1 MRTTMT
7 AAALLS
13 LALAADANGQLAK
26 GTRAPDFEIAKAWNG
41 GPTSFKDLAGRV
53 VLLDLFATW

>member
-1 MRTTMT
+1 MSI
-7 AAALLS
+7 AALLS
-13 LALAADANGQLAK
+13 LTLAAGGAHGPLAK
-26 GTRAPDFEIAKAWNG
+26 GPRAPDVEIAKAWTG

>member
-1 MRTTMT
+1 MSI
-7 AAALLS
+7 AALLS
-13 LALAADANGQLAK
+13 LTLAAGGANGQLAK